1 MINKISSNIDRV
13 SAPIKSEG
21 PIDQPNNS
29 TLKLAVKKRKSQ
41 ADGLK
46 KLTKRFET

>member
-1 MINKISSNIDRV
+1 VINKISSNIDTV
-13 SAPIKSEG
+13 SEPIKSEG
-21 PIDQPNNS
+21 PIDQPKNS
-29 TLKLAVKKRKSQ
+29 TLKLAVNKSKSQ